1 MRAGRLLLLLLLLL
15 ASTGVGW
22 DDGAPCCMAGV
33 GQAGTDTGLALH
45 GRVVVHAP
53 RCSVRGA
60 EYSRVTV
67 DVVVVEV
74 RAAAFCRVLCVK

>member
-1 MRAGRLLLLLLLLL
+1 MRAGRLLLLLLLL

-74 RAAAFCRVLCVK
+74 RAAAFCRVLCVR